1 MRKIGLA
8 AIATLALVSA
18 LSACE
23 GGNGPTTPTSRSAT
37 TKAPDI
43 SVHESGPESPI
54 AYGLQ
59 VPKGAT
65 QLGPLVRFRSQRLIE
80 AYRPEL
86 DAALAQKAAEERAR
100 AEEAEKDGKTLTTPG
115 PKALNRP
122 GDDSFKL
129 LDTPP
134 KPDSTVSVMRIDG
147 KPSDV
152 TFRMISQ
159 LDALLP
165 KAGIKLT
172 DLSEYCPSS
181 EGRYT
186 GCYLDVRGVTA
197 DDREVHVTLTVDP
210 GDIKTRMAPPSAKTR
225 PVMTLSITYVGE
237 PRDGQVNPGSNDL
250 KNLPPEDLTAP
261 ESPIIWPKMD
271 LDAPS
276 TTALFDGTWK
286 APPGATI
293 LLSGYDPDFAAL
305 STVKG
310 RQADLIAE
318 EFTRSASDKGQFTED
333 IVEDLNEVSTTYTAE
348 RNDGKRVF
356 GTYVLS
362 ARGNY
367 AMLFALPKPKS

>member
-23 GGNGPTTPTSRSAT
+23 SSNGPTTPTSKSAT

-65 QLGPLVRFRSQRLIE
+65 QLGPLVRFRSQRLIA

-86 DAALAQKAAEERAR
+86 DAALAQKAAEDRAR
-100 AEEAEKDGKTLTTPG
+100 AEEAEKEGKTLSTPG

-122 GDDSFKL
+122 SDDTFKL
-129 LDTPP
+129 LETPP

-165 KAGIKLT
+165 KAGIDLT

-181 EGRYT
+181 GRRYT

-197 DDREVHVTLTVDP
+197 DDREAHVTLTVDP

-237 PRDGQVNPGSNDL
+237 PRDGQLNPPSNDL
-250 KNLPPEDLTAP
+250 KNLPDGDLTAP

-276 TTALFDGTWK
+276 TTAIFEGTWK

-318 EFTRSASDKGQFTED
+318 EFTRSVSDKGRFTED

-348 RNDGKRVF
+348 RKDGKRVF